1 MPKSL
6 GINFCNLH
14 ATQAML
20 YILTLLTTVSSDI
33 EVHGDEKFSNHNRLR
48 IGQVQMEY
56 LKLAIESYWRVLITT
71 KFVGKQF
78 PK

>member
-1 MPKSL
+1 MFEFTNLLIRENPIFSRNSCQKSL

-33 EVHGDEKFSNHNRLR
+33 EVHGDEKFPT
-48 IGQVQMEY
+48 II
-56 LKLAIESYWRVLITT
+56 A
-71 KFVGKQF
+71 
-78 PK
+78 